1 MKKEL
6 LAIISVLIVSFMLV
20 ACGQTAVQPEEKPD
34 DTPVMISQETVGS
47 DPETHVTISQEA
59 VDSGLDAIDVMIDY
73 ISSKISKDEASEQL
87 RALQAKI
94 NDETSAVH
102 GFINIFLVGI
112 EFNYSRDDIIEDIHQ
127 LEDYLAEYT
136 PN

>member
-6 LAIISVLIVSFMLV
+6 LTIISVLTIAFTLV

-47 DPETHVTISQEA
+47 DSETHVTISQEA

-87 RALQAKI
+87 RALQARI
-94 NDETSAVH
+94 NDETNAVH

-112 EFNYSRDDIIEDIHQ
+112 ELNYSRDDIIEDIHQ

>member
-6 LAIISVLIVSFMLV
+6 LTIISVLTIAFTLV

-34 DTPVMISQETVGS
+34 DTPVM
-47 DPETHVTISQEA
+47 ISQEA

-73 ISSKISKDEASEQL
+73 ISSKISKEEASEQL
-87 RALQAKI
+87 RALQARI
-94 NDETSAVH
+94 NDETNAVH

-112 EFNYSRDDIIEDIHQ
+112 ELNYSRDDIIEDIHQ